1 MEPSPERGSE
11 KIKMLKQGRNK
22 KKNVTCVVQPQLS
35 HGSQHLQRE
44 TLQLL
49 VKGLATKKKKSK
61 NKETEITAI
70 MFQPPK

>member
-11 KIKMLKQGRNK
+11 KDQDAETRK
-22 KKNVTCVVQPQLS
+22 KEEKNVTCIAQPQLS